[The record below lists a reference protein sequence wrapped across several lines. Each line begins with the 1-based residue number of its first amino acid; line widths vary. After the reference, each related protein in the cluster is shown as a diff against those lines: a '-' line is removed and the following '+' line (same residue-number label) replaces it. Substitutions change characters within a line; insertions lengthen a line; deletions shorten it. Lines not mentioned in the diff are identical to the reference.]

1 MTSRKRWCGGPC
13 ALAAILLAAGGLSA
27 CTGADQPGSVTI
39 LAPWADDRQFD
50 ANAADEADAFKKVL
64 ARFAEDT
71 GIRVTYQGTR
81 DVSEVLR
88 SSVRRGS
95 PPDVAVLPRLNDLMR
110 HAREGKVL
118 PLDAAD
124 HRDAQPSQ
132 LVQFDVGEG
141 TTVYGVSITTRVK
154 SLIWYNPDR
163 ISSPAPAT
171 WKELTGLV
179 EAIDQEHPAAV
190 PWCMGMA
197 SPPLSGWP
205 GTDWIEDI
213 LLHQAGTRT
222 YEKWAAGQVPWTDP
236 VVRDA
241 WREWHRIAPPDRRT
255 DTALLTSF
263 WDAGLAMFDDPPSCY
278 LDHQAS
284 FVYGSYRAS
293 WESGPSP
300 RRQSRVSFF
309 PFPTDESRLGDTG
322 RLLEVSDNVAAVF
335 NRDSPSARK
344 LVNYLTS
351 REAQKIWREASD
363 DQLFALRDDTDR
375 SDYADEVGRKIAE
388 TLTTSTVC
396 RDASDL
402 MPTPMTTAFQRAALE
417 YLHQPERLD
426 ELLAELE
433 KVRAGLPVDDWLDL
447 RCVGVGPTQ

>member
-1 MTSRKRWCGGPC
+1 MTSRTRWR
-13 ALAAILLAAGGLSA
+13 ALAATLLATAGLGG
-27 CTGADQPGSVTI
+27 CTGADQSEGVTI

-50 ANAADEADAFKKVL
+50 ANAADEAAAFKEVL
-64 ARFAEDT
+64 ARFEEDT

-95 PPDVAVLPRLNDLMR
+95 PPDVAVLPRLNDLMQ
-110 HAREGKVL
+110 HAREGRVL
-118 PLDAAD
+118 PLNSTD

-141 TTVYGVSITTRVK
+141 RTVYGVSITTRVK
-154 SLIWYNPDR
+154 SLIWYNPDWIR
-163 ISSPAPAT
+163 SRPPAT
-171 WKELTGLV
+171 WKELTDLV
-179 EAIDQEHPAAV
+179 QAIDHEYPAGV

-213 LLHQAGTRT
+213 LLHVAGTGT
-222 YEKWAAGQVPWTDP
+222 YERWAAGKVRWTDP
-236 VVRDA
+236 VVRNA

-255 DTALLTSF
+255 GTVLLTSF

-284 FVYGSYRAS
+284 FIYGSYRAR

-300 RRQSRVSFF
+300 RPQSRVAFF
-309 PFPTDESRLGDTG
+309 PFPTDERRQRGTDK
-322 RLLEVSDNVAAVF
+322 LLEVSDNVAAVF
-335 NRDSPSARK
+335 NKESPAARK

-351 REAQKIWREASD
+351 REAQKTWRESSKN
-363 DQLFALRDDTDR
+363 QMFALRDDTDLNA
-375 SDYADEVGRKIAE
+375 YADEVGRKIAE

-417 YLHQPERLD
+417 FLHQPERLD

-433 KVRAGLPVDDWLDL
+433 KVRAGLPPEDWLDL
-447 RCVGVGPTQ
+447 RCVAVGPAQ

>member
-1 MTSRKRWCGGPC
+1 MTSRKRWRGER
-13 ALAAILLAAGGLSA
+13 AAAAILLAAGGLGG
-27 CTGADQPGSVTI
+27 CTGADRSGSVTI

-64 ARFAEDT
+64 ARFEEDT

-95 PPDVAVLPRLNDLMR
+95 PPDVAVLPRLNDLMQ
-110 HAREGKVL
+110 HARDGKVL
-118 PLDAAD
+118 PLDPAD
-124 HRDAQPSQ
+124 HLDAQPSQ
-132 LVQFDVGEG
+132 LVQFDVGKG
-141 TTVYGVSITTRVK
+141 MTVYGVSITTRVK

-163 ISSPAPAT
+163 IGISPPAT
-171 WKELTGLV
+171 WQELTDLV
-179 EAIDQEHPAAV
+179 EAIDTDSSAGV

-213 LLHQAGTRT
+213 LLHQAGART
-222 YEKWAAGQVPWTDP
+222 YEQWAAGKVRWTDP
-236 VVRDA
+236 AVRNA

-284 FVYGSYRAS
+284 FIYGSYRAS
-293 WESGPSP
+293 WESGPTP
-300 RRQSRVSFF
+300 RRPSRVAFF
-309 PFPTDESRLGDTG
+309 PVPTDERRLQNTG
-322 RLLEVSDNVAAVF
+322 QLLEVSDNVAAVF
-335 NRDSPSARK
+335 NTESPSARK

-351 REAQKIWREASD
+351 REAQKTWREASE
-363 DQLFALRDDTDR
+363 DQMFALRDDTNH
-375 SDYADEVGRKIAE
+375 SDYTDEVGRKIAE

-426 ELLAELE
+426 ELLDELE
-433 KVRAGLPVDDWLDL
+433 KVRAGLPADDWLTL
-447 RCVGVGPTQ
+447 SCVGVGPTR